1 MKKTNLMV
9 LLAFV
14 AVLCLSLTA
23 CTIQKHDNAISG
35 LKDLTATCGDK
46 VPALNATALYGEVS
60 YGLAKAADG
69 TEKENL
75 TYGEYTGTL
84 TIGTY
89 YVKASVAEGDDYKAA
104 EAYAKITVSHQA
116 FDKIE
121 GNGETKHETTA
132 DGKYRVWT
140 EKKCAC
146 GETISGNETITD
158 KLPATIGGVADIT
171 DKCGYVVATNG
182 ITTDKGTLK
191 FELATAVDG
200 TDKEQLTYA
209 DLTEA
214 PLNAGTYYLKV
225 SVAEGDD
232 YGAAT
237 AYAKITV
244 THKTYDEIDGEGTF
258 VAPVFDTK
266 TKGYY
271 SKNCACGTEIHNGEY
286 VSVKVAVDGTALREQ
301 VVEVGKNLVVPTDLP
316 QREGYT
322 MTLKNGE
329 SAFDFT
335 AVQVNDFATYN
346 LLAEYVAT
354 ETRTGKISVGS
365 GSAWMLIK
373 GNETGLTEENVSS
386 VEQKNGYV
394 EVKTNFLPDNVTA
407 CMQLNLGA
415 GTLDAYHTY
424 TFTFKATQGT
434 SVWFGDNYDDCKFD
448 YTDEMAGANT
458 VVTVVLKSVNG
469 NMVAYFN
476 GKECNFGKS
485 SDLNEQILRFQDKD
499 ETLFANR
506 GKRYTM
512 TITEVVSAYD
522 YLAEAQAILATI
534 PTSVDEVTIEN
545 AFEINEAID
554 LFDSIATKFSAYEA
568 KAYVVDK
575 DVRAKVIALVSDH
588 INVANYII
596 KDLPEFDLVALSDMT
611 EAEQTA
617 LYNMV
622 TKYVAYVKTAFTAD
636 ELAKYTESKDIA
648 MYRYYFAGRKE
659 AVKNVIANA
668 KTDIVAPDFTKNN
681 SSISTAKA
689 GAHQVTLP
697 AIPLAAYTD
706 VDMYISV
713 AGGKCVTSIGE
724 GTAVET
730 PYANEKGQLTANW
743 IRINF
748 RVVNNVWVATLTR
761 GPSYDVTAATAVE
774 VPQEVVLGNVGFTFT
789 VQSEGNATLAFPN
802 SNKIT
807 GTQIATDT
815 TVYKVAYT
823 YETAAG
829 EKQYTKYYLDGDKL
843 VMPEIGT
850 SYEDEIG
857 THTFKGW
864 FAGETQHNA
873 DEIVSGDLKLVAKFE
888 ITRYNEFTVT
898 YYQDDNVT
906 QYGEEQKYHYNDNLV
921 LPAEPTK
928 APDGDAQY
936 AFVGWY
942 DVDGKQYK
950 GGETITADLELTAR
964 FNAMTVKV
972 NVTLTNLGGD
982 DEVFNNYYAGSKFDK
997 PSDPQR
1003 TGFVFAGWYTTD
1015 GELYNFDSFLGEDGL
1030 TLVAKWY
1037 KEDNTKSVLYTN
1049 TQLKKY
1055 IANNWGTVAATD
1067 VGKGWL
1073 YDTDFKDTAETTI
1086 DANRFV
1092 GVVKMGG
1099 DCLKQSWSLPN
1110 INFNLFEKVEFVFT
1124 KGGGLG
1130 TIEMLGKTLDFT
1142 NTAAK
1147 EHILFQ
1153 IKDGKLNVYGI
1164 NAYNAPLMSFDMPA
1178 DVLSGKDAIGVV
1190 FNYAGGEM
1198 HISEIHA
1205 TNKYIDPVA
1214 NANAINAEFAA
1225 WCNNNAGAVNELT
1238 AEQKGTF
1245 ANYLNKLYIA
1255 RNDLTAKE
1263 AKDNKI
1269 EGIITYVHGELAKLE
1284 DSYFDMIAATDFT
1297 YSELYRE
1304 SKRDVTGQ
1312 NVKNGAYKAP
1322 NAATTM
1328 DYYGYVAGGTDSTGG
1343 TFTLPKINFEALGM
1357 TFSLNCAYQNTASKV
1372 KISVNNVDGGD
1383 ANYLSNNLE
1392 YCFVVG
1398 IYKDAASNK
1407 WFVRLYADRGQ
1418 YDYKVQLTDAQAN
1431 GQEAVT
1437 FTISLESASWFSF
1450 HISNLSA
1457 TF

>member
-1 MKKTNLMV
+1 MKKTNWIV
-9 LLAFV
+9 LLAV
-14 AVLCLSLTA
+14 VMVLCCAFAA
-23 CTIQKHDNAISG
+23 CTTNGKADNSITG
-35 LKDLTATCGDK
+35 LKDVTATCGDN
-46 VPALNATALYGEVS
+46 VPALNATAAYGEVT
-60 YGLAKAADG
+60 YGLAKAVEG
-69 TEKENL
+69 TAKESL
-75 TYGEYTGTL
+75 TYGEYKGTL
-84 TIGTY
+84 TAGTY
-89 YVKASVAEGDDYKAA
+89 YVKASVAETDDYKAA
-104 EAYAKITVSHQA
+104 EAYATITVAHQTFA
-116 FDKIE
+116 AIE

-132 DGKYRVWT
+132 DGKYRIWT

-146 GETISGNETITD
+146 GETIIGNETISD
-158 KLPATIGGVADIT
+158 KLPATISGVADIT
-171 DKCGYVVATNG
+171 DKCGYVVSTNG
-182 ITTDKGTLK
+182 ITTDNGTLK
-191 FELATAVDG
+191 FELATAVEG
-200 TDKEQLTYA
+200 TDKEKLTYA
-209 DLTEA
+209 DLTA
-214 PLNAGTYYLKV
+214 QPLNAGTYYLKV
-225 SVAEGDD
+225 SVAEGKD

-244 THKTYDEIDGEGTF
+244 NHKSYDEIDGEGTF

-271 SKNCACGTEIHNGEY
+271 SKTCTCGAEIHNGEY
-286 VSVKVAVDGTALREQ
+286 VSVKVTVDGTALAEQ
-301 VVEVGKNLVVPTDLP
+301 VVEVGGKLVVPSDLP

-322 MTLKNGE
+322 MTLKNGAE
-329 SAFDFT
+329 VFDFT
-335 AVQVNDFATYN
+335 SVQVDDFVTYN
-346 LLAEYVAT
+346 LAAGYVAT
-354 ETRTGKISVGS
+354 ETRNGRISLGA

-373 GNETGLTEENVSS
+373 GDETGLTDETVSS
-386 VEQKNGYV
+386 VEQKDGYV
-394 EVKTNFLPDNVTA
+394 EVKTNFLPQNVTA

-415 GTLDAYHTY
+415 GVMDAYHTY

-448 YTDEMAGANT
+448 YTDEMAAANT

-469 NMVAYFN
+469 NLVAYFN
-476 GKECNFGKS
+476 GKECNFGKA
-485 SDLNEQILRFQDKD
+485 SDLNEQMLRFQDKD

-522 YLAEAQAILATI
+522 YLAEAQAVLETI
-534 PTSVDEVTIEN
+534 TTSADEVTIEN
-545 AFEINEAID
+545 AFELNNAID
-554 LFDSIATKFSAYEA
+554 LFDNIATKFSAYEA
-568 KAYVVDK
+568 KTYIVDK
-575 DVRAKVIALVSDH
+575 DVRTKVTALVSDH

-596 KDLPEFDLVALSDMT
+596 KDLPEFDLVALADMT

-636 ELAKYTESKDIA
+636 ELAKYTESSDIA

-659 AVKNVIANA
+659 AVKNVIINA
-668 KTDIVAPDFTKNN
+668 RTDIVAPDFTKNN

-706 VDMYISV
+706 VNMYISV

-724 GTAVET
+724 GTGIET
-730 PYANEKGQLTANW
+730 PYANEQGQLTANW

-748 RVVNNVWVATLTR
+748 RVVNNVWVATLTK
-761 GPSYDVTAATAVE
+761 GPSYDVSTATAVE

-789 VQSEGNATLAFPN
+789 VQSEGSATIAFPN
-802 SNKIT
+802 GNKIT

-829 EKQYTKYYLDGDKL
+829 EKQYTKYYLDDDKL

-873 DEIVSGDLKLVAKFE
+873 DEVVSGDMTLVAKFE

-906 QYGEEQKYHYNDNLV
+906 KYGEEQTYHYNDKLV

-928 APDGDAQY
+928 ASQGETQY
-936 AFVGWY
+936 AFIGWY

-972 NVTLTNLGGD
+972 KVTLTNLGGD
-982 DEVFNNYYAGSKFDK
+982 DEVFDNYYAGSKFDK
-997 PSDPQR
+997 PANPER
-1003 TGFVFAGWYTTD
+1003 TGFVFVGWYTTD

-1037 KEDNTKSVLYTN
+1037 KEDHTKSVLYTN
-1049 TQLKKY
+1049 EQLGQY
-1055 IANNWGTVAATD
+1055 LTNWGYVTAAS
-1067 VGKGWL
+1067 VSKAWL
-1073 YDTDFKDTAETTI
+1073 YDTDFTGTAETKI
-1086 DANRFV
+1086 DVNRFV
-1092 GVVKMGG
+1092 NVIKIGG
-1099 DCLKQSWSLPN
+1099 DGLKQNWSLPN

-1124 KGGGLG
+1124 KNGGLG
-1130 TIEMLGKTLDFT
+1130 TIQMLGKTLDFT
-1142 NTAAK
+1142 NTSAK

-1164 NAYNAPLMSFDMPA
+1164 NDYKATLMSFDMPA

-1190 FNYAGGEM
+1190 FNFAGGEL
-1198 HISEIHA
+1198 HVSEIHG
-1205 TNKYIDPVA
+1205 TRKYIDPVEQ
-1214 NANAINAEFAA
+1214 ANAINAEFAA
-1225 WCNNNAGAVNELT
+1225 WCNANVGTVSELT
-1238 AEQKGTF
+1238 AETKGAF
-1245 ANYLNKLYIA
+1245 ANYLNKLHIA

-1263 AKDNKI
+1263 AKENKVSDS
-1269 EGIITYVHGELAKLE
+1269 ITSIQGELAKLD
-1284 DSYFDMIAATDFT
+1284 DSYFDVFKAT
-1297 YSELYRE
+1297 E
-1304 SKRDVTGQ
+1304 VTVSGLARQ
-1312 NVKNGAYKAP
+1312 AGDDATFNTKNKAYGAP
-1322 NAATTM
+1322 NTVTSLSYTCFAGTTTE
-1328 DYYGYVAGGTDSTGG
+1328 AS
-1343 TFTLPKINFEALGM
+1343 FTLPKINFEAIGATWSMNLAINNYNQNNPR
-1357 TFSLNCAYQNTASKV
+1357 TISLNGQSYGEKSLSQNTEYSNI
-1372 KISVNNVDGGD
+1372 IS
-1383 ANYLSNNLE
+1383 
-1392 YCFVVG
+1392 
-1398 IYKDAASNK
+1398 IYKNADGKWAAK
-1407 WFVRLYADRGQ
+1407 LFGGVT
-1418 YDYKVQLTDAQAN
+1418 VEIELTEAQAN
-1431 GQEAVT
+1431 GQEALT
-1437 FTISLESASWFSF
+1437 FTININSGWIRLFLSD
-1450 HISNLSA
+1450 ISA